1 MSEYAISQI
10 YPSDRRANTQIN
22 ELLLAEGIRRD
33 ANLDY
38 TCGMYDEEMNIIA
51 TGSCFGNTLRCMA
64 VSNAH
69 QGEGL
74 MNQIVT
80 HLISIQFER
89 GNTHL
94 FFIRNAIPPSFLV
107 ISVFMRLPELTVRL
121 YLWRTEKP
129 DLLLTL
135 KNLRKKRNS
144 LRCSGSSAAMIQQ
157 KPKSPHWS

>member
-1 MSEYAISQI
+1 MSDYIISQI
-10 YPSDRRANTQIN
+10 CPSDILANKQIN

-38 TCGMYDEEMNIIA
+38 TCGMYDDKMNIIA

-64 VSNAH
+64 VSSAH

-80 HLISIQFER
+80 HLISVQFEH

-94 FFIRNAIPPSFLV
+94 FLYTKCNSAKFFGDLG
-107 ISVFMRLPELTVRL
+107 FMRLPGLTVRL
-121 YLWRTEKP
+121 YLWRTEKQ
-129 DLLLTL
+129 D
-135 KNLRKKRNS
+135 
-144 LRCSGSSAAMIQQ
+144 
-157 KPKSPHWS
+157 SPLIWNV

>member
-1 MSEYAISQI
+1 MIFIRRILCLII
-10 YPSDRRANTQIN
+10 YLSDLPSDILANKQIN

-38 TCGMYDEEMNIIA
+38 TCDMYDDEMNIIA

-80 HLISIQFER
+80 HLISVQFER

-94 FFIRNAIPPSFLV
+94 FLYTKCNFRQVFGDLG
-107 ISVFMRLPELTVRL
+107 FMRLPELTVRL
-121 YLWRTEKP
+121 YLWRTEKQ
-129 DLLLTL
+129 D
-135 KNLRKKRNS
+135 
-144 LRCSGSSAAMIQQ
+144 
-157 KPKSPHWS
+157 SPLIWNV

>member
-1 MSEYAISQI
+1 MSDYIISQI
-10 YPSDRRANTQIN
+10 SPSDTRANKQIN

-38 TCGMYDEEMNIIA
+38 TCGMYDDEMNIIA

-64 VSNAH
+64 VSSAH

-80 HLISIQFER
+80 HLISVQFER

-94 FFIRNAIPPSFLV
+94 FLYTKCNSAKFLV
-107 ISVFMRLPELTVRL
+107 ISVFMRLPGLTVRL
-121 YLWRTEKP
+121 YLWKTEKP
-129 DLLLTL
+129 DFPLIW
-135 KNLRKKRNS
+135 NV
-144 LRCSGSSAAMIQQ
+144 
-157 KPKSPHWS
+157 

>member
-1 MSEYAISQI
+1 MSDYIISQI
-10 YPSDRRANTQIN
+10 YPSDILANKQIN

-38 TCGMYDEEMNIIA
+38 TCGMYDDEMNIIA

-64 VSNAH
+64 VSSAH

-80 HLISIQFER
+80 HLISVQFER

-94 FFIRNAIPPSFLV
+94 FLYTMFVPPFLV
-107 ISVFMRLPELTVRL
+107 ISVFMRLPELMVRL
-121 YLWRTEKP
+121 YLWKTEKQ
-129 DLLLTL
+129 D
-135 KNLRKKRNS
+135 
-144 LRCSGSSAAMIQQ
+144 
-157 KPKSPHWS
+157 SPLIWNV

>member
-1 MSEYAISQI
+1 MSDYIISQI
-10 YPSDRRANTQIN
+10 YPSDILANKQIN

-38 TCGMYDEEMNIIA
+38 TCGMYDDEMNIIA
-51 TGSCFGNTLRCMA
+51 TGSCFDNTLRCMA

-80 HLISIQFER
+80 HLISVQFER

-94 FFIRNAIPPSFLV
+94 FLYTKCNSAKFFGDLGFYEIARIDGQ
-107 ISVFMRLPELTVRL
+107 IVFMENRKTGFSAYLERLKKESEQSEL
-121 YLWRTEKP
+121 
-129 DLLLTL
+129 
-135 KNLRKKRNS
+135 
-144 LRCSGSSAAMIQQ
+144 
-157 KPKSPHWS
+157 

>member
-1 MSEYAISQI
+1 MSDYIISQI
-10 YPSDRRANTQIN
+10 CPSDILANKQIN

-38 TCGMYDEEMNIIA
+38 TCGMYDDEMNIIA

-64 VSNAH
+64 VSSAH

-80 HLISIQFER
+80 HLISVQFER

-94 FFIRNAIPPSFLV
+94 FSIQNAIPPSFLV
-107 ISVFMRLPELTVRL
+107 ILVFMRSPGLTVRL
-121 YLWRTEKP
+121 YLWRTEKQ
-129 DLLLTL
+129 D
-135 KNLRKKRNS
+135 
-144 LRCSGSSAAMIQQ
+144 
-157 KPKSPHWS
+157 SPLIWNV